1 MTIDVNIFLQICAG
15 IVCTGGALG
24 YLFRGFQ
31 FIKKPSDDTQRT
43 LKKHQKRL
51 ENDDDRLQK
60 LESAINGNSEC
71 LRLLM
76 EVMHTILE
84 HFEDGNHTK
93 ELSREKKK
101 IEDYLFSHAEM

>member
-1 MTIDVNIFLQICAG
+1 MTIDINVFLQICAG
-15 IVCTGGALG
+15 IVCAGGALG

-31 FIKKPSDDTQRT
+31 FIKKPVDDTQKI
-43 LKKHQKRL
+43 LKKHQEYL
-51 ENDDDRLQK
+51 ESDDSRLQN
-60 LESAINGNSEC
+60 LESAIYSNSEC

-101 IEDYLFSHAEM
+101 IEDYLFSHAEV

>member
-1 MTIDVNIFLQICAG
+1 MTIDINIFLQICAG
-15 IVCTGGALG
+15 VVCVGGALG

-31 FIKKPSDDTQRT
+31 FIKKPVDDTQKT
-43 LKKHQKRL
+43 LEKHQ
-51 ENDDDRLQK
+51 EY
-60 LESAINGNSEC
+60 LESDDNRLRSLEGAIRGNSEC
-71 LRLLM
+71 LRLLI

-101 IEDYLFSHAEM
+101 IEDYLFAHAEM

>member
-1 MTIDVNIFLQICAG
+1 MTIDINVFLQICAG
-15 IVCTGGALG
+15 IVCAGGALG

-31 FIKKPSDDTQRT
+31 FIKKPVNDTQKILEKHQEYLESDD
-43 LKKHQKRL
+43 
-51 ENDDDRLQK
+51 NRLQS
-60 LESAINGNSEC
+60 LEDAIRSNSEC

-76 EVMHTILE
+76 EIMHTILE

-101 IEDYLFSHAEM
+101 IEDYLFSHAKM